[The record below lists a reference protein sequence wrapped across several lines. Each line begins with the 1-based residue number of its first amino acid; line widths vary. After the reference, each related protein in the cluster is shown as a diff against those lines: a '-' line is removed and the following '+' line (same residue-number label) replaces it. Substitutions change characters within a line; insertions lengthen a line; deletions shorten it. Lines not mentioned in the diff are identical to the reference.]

1 MVNPNDPERIRAQFL
16 IMAAVEAARDE
27 GFTHVDIP
35 ALWGG
40 TLCIYM
46 TWDNYHAAVE
56 SLWNAKAFKVVDG
69 KIVIKKAKS

>member
-1 MVNPNDPERIRAQFL
+1 MTDPAQEIRAQFL
-16 IMAAVEAARDE
+16 VMAAVEAARDE

-46 TWDNYHAAVE
+46 TWDRYKGAVE
-56 SLWNAKAFKVVDG
+56 SLWEAKAFKVEG
-69 KIVIKKAKS
+69 EKIVIGRKS